1 MNHGPYETPAQAREA
16 AAALTAAI
24 HDADPGLGPMTDEIR
39 AARHQARIDYLTRAL
54 DGAGVELGAYDRRIA
69 AWLADWE
76 TETLQ
81 VLVGWIERAHA
92 GGNLGANWAHHVA
105 AQRERDGGA

>member
-1 MNHGPYETPAQAREA
+1 MSGQRNLHGPYDSSAQAFADA
-16 AAALTAAI
+16 AGLNAGIYAV
-24 HDADPGLGPMTDEIR
+24 DPGCGPMTDEIR
-39 AARHQARIDYLTRAL
+39 AARRQVRVDYLVRAL
-54 DGAGVELGAYDRRIA
+54 ADGGVELGEYDRRIA

-92 GGNLGANWAHHVA
+92 AGRN
-105 AQRERDGGA
+105 GGARCA